1 MNYRIITTIGLFIFI
16 LITAGCG
23 SDSLKSSNFLT
34 RPETEILE
42 ESAIE
47 PTENPETELLEES
60 TIEPTENPETNCSSL
75 NPHPVAEGITD
86 KFPIN
91 YDEVMTLYCDGFAFS
106 DILLALE
113 TEQLVD
119 QSYEDLLS
127 LLETN
132 SWEKIWDDLGVSP
145 E

>member
-1 MNYRIITTIGLFIFI
+1 
-16 LITAGCG
+16 
-23 SDSLKSSNFLT
+23 
-34 RPETEILE
+34 
-42 ESAIE
+42 
-47 PTENPETELLEES
+47 
-60 TIEPTENPETNCSSL
+60 
-75 NPHPVAEGITD
+75 
-86 KFPIN
+86 
-91 YDEVMTLYCDGFAFS
+91 MTLYCDGFAFS